1 MASDGLWVR
10 LVDLPAA
17 LAGRRYGDHRLA
29 GPGGLGRLLPLERG
43 RAGASTTIGEPW
55 EAVAQVERTEDAPDL
70 VLDTADLAAIY
81 LGGIRPTEL
90 AVAGRIE
97 ERTPGALRR
106 ADVLFAADRTPW
118 CVSMF

>member
-1 MASDGLWVR
+1 MASGCASSISPPPWPARRYATTDS
-10 LVDLPAA
+10 LVLEVADDFCPWN
-17 LAGRRYGDHRLA
+17 AGRWQIA
-29 GPGGLGRLLPLERG
+29 
-43 RAGASTTIGEPW
+43 ATGEPW
-55 EAVAQVERTEDAPDL
+55 AAVAQVERTESAPDL

-90 AVAGRIE
+90 AAAGRID

-106 ADVLFAADRTPW
+106 ADALFAADRTAW